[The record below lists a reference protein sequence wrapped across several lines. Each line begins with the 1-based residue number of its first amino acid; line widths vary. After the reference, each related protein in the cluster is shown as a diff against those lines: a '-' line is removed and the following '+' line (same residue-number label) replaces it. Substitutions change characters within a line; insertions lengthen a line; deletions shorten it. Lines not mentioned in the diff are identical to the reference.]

1 MKKVCRTCRLMVDGN
16 HCPICNGNDF
26 TTTWSGVAVIYD
38 PKDSE
43 IAKAMGIEVKGKFAL
58 RVR

>member
-1 MKKVCRTCRLMVDGN
+1 MVEGT